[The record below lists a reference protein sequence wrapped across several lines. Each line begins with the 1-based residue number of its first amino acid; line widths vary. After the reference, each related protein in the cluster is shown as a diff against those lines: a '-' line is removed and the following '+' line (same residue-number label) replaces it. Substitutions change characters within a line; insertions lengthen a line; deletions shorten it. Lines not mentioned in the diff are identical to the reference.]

1 MRSVVSE
8 MLQKKHGDY
17 LDFYPDAKFSPWD
30 DPPVGTLV
38 LLGTRV
44 CKVIGRN
51 DAQFTGKPAH
61 APCPGCTCR
70 AEDPLWGWWQIESLD
85 IKDDRTGLPM
95 VFLEYPPRLQPWTP
109 SETHQSVE
117 R

>member
-1 MRSVVSE
+1 